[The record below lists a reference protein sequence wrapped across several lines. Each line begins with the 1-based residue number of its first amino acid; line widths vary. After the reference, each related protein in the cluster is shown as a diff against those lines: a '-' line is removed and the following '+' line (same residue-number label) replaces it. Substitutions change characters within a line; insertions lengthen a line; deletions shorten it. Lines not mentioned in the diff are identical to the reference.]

1 MKTFLRITLLLFV
14 IFALI
19 GCGRSSAKY
28 SVRDYYLLDV
38 SRQQPPREMKFD
50 GVLTVSKF
58 DIAEGFNNNS
68 LMYRNKQGKIET
80 DYYRRFLSGKGVMI
94 SSLTTNW
101 LADSG
106 LFRVVAS
113 TGSGL
118 RGNYRLSGLVEQM
131 YADMELEEQAR
142 AVLRVKVF
150 LVDGSSMPIFWKQYT
165 VHSPI
170 SEPTAAAVVEATN
183 HGIRSFL
190 TQLEEDI
197 AQEPL

>member
-1 MKTFLRITLLLFV
+1 MKSILRITSLLFIIV
-14 IFALI
+14 AVT

-50 GVLTVSKF
+50 GTLTVAKF

-106 LFRVVAS
+106 LFNVVAS

-118 RGNYRLSGLVEQM
+118 RGNYRLSGLVGQM

-165 VHSPI
+165 VYSPI